1 MIWQRELGDRT
12 QLESAPN
19 LSLLELVA
27 KTATGTL
34 HKKIIKKIKK
44 CDRQR

>member
-1 MIWQRELGDRT
+1 MIKQRELADRT

-19 LSLLELVA
+19 VSLLDLVA
-27 KTATGTL
+27 KTATGTQD
-34 HKKIIKKIKK
+34 KNFIKKIKK